1 MYIIIFITPGWN
13 KGTFARV
20 PPVVSAQRTFAGV
33 PLVQCQHRE
42 PSLGFHPYSV
52 STGNF
57 RWGSTHTVSAQ
68 GTFAGVPPVQCQH
81 REPSLGFHW
90 YSVSSGDHDHY
101 SAQGIL
107 TWNNQRGTEYW
118 LPEPP
123 RQALLVDDSFDSV
136 MVYVNG
142 NSITVNRAGRGR
154 LHLPLHTAPRAVTMS
169 SVVIL
174 WSLMSS
180 DVGLTY

>member
-1 MYIIIFITPGWN
+1 MYH
-13 KGTFARV
+13 
-20 PPVVSAQRTFAGV
+20 VSAQGIDERMISVHYYYYTRLKQGNLRCGSTGTMSAQGTFAGV

-42 PSLGFHPYSV
+42 PSLGFHS
-52 STGNF
+52 
-57 RWGSTHTVSAQ
+57 H
-68 GTFAGVPPVQCQH
+68 
-81 REPSLGFHW
+81 
-90 YSVSSGDHDHY
+90 SVSSGDHDHFC
-101 SAQGIL
+101 AQGTL
-107 TWNNQRGTEYW
+107 RRNNQRGRERW

-123 RQALLVDDSFDSV
+123 RQGLSVGDSFDSM

-142 NSITVNRAGRGR
+142 NFITVYRAGRAR
-154 LHLPLHTAPRAVTMS
+154 LHLPSHTAPRAVTMS